1 LSSGGTALETAA
13 ARRSCWLLLEE
24 EEEELV
30 TDTAK
35 ESDLGYNT

>member
-1 LSSGGTALETAA
+1 LSSGGTALETAG
-13 ARRSCWLLLEE
+13 ARRSCWLLPEE